1 MLEILNL
8 TVGAEGIVGD
18 LEGVDLTTDE
28 GVQAIRD
35 FMEINANALGALA

>member
-1 MLEILNL
+1 MNL

-18 LEGVDLTTDE
+18 LEGVDLTTDA

-35 FMEINANALGALA
+35 FLEINAGALAALA